1 MLVIL
6 RDGKKLHGVLRS
18 YDQFGMGPGRSFTAS
33 ADSRVLQ
40 ANLVLE
46 DTYERIY
53 HGNQIA
59 ERWIGVF
66 VVRGEN
72 VVLLGEIVRDD
83 CLRRMSIT

>member
-18 YDQFGMGPGRSFTAS
+18 YDQFGEGSLMIFPISS
-33 ADSRVLQ
+33 AHLKRLQ

-53 HGNQIA
+53 HGTEFA

-72 VVLLGEIVRDD
+72 VVLIGEIVRDD
-83 CLRRMSIT
+83 F